1 MRAWKIV
8 LSFVLELLITT
19 GNVHAQDEYT
29 YTIRVYSGQQGNFGG
44 TNMISKENV
53 KAGESISELFD
64 MGKVSLENDK
74 YYIKGFKESGK
85 DNSTSIEP
93 LPSTAD
99 RDMDYVVVYGIK
111 GNGTTYRI
119 NYVDQSGNPL
129 ADSVEYY
136 GNVGDQPV
144 VAFLYIEG
152 YQPQAYNLVRTL
164 SANSAENEFTFV
176 YSPIAQLPTPT
187 TPATEETTPAPA
199 TPTTPATT
207 TPEAGNETTPTTP
220 ATEPDTPSDETE
232 TPAVPGEETT
242 PTPQE
247 PEEIINLDEEDVP
260 LAGPE
265 DQNSK
270 NTKDSAVSWPLW
282 IGGGLLVLLL
292 IGGIVYLL
300 KQKNKD
306 EK

>member
-8 LSFVLELLITT
+8 LSVVFGLLAIG

-29 YTIRVYSGQQGNFGG
+29 YTIRIYSGQQGNFNG
-44 TNMISKENV
+44 NDVIIEENI
-53 KAGESISELFD
+53 KAGTPISQLFD
-64 MGKVSLENDK
+64 MRKISLENDK

-99 RDMDYVVVYGIK
+99 RDMDYVVVYGVK

-119 NYVDQSGNPL
+119 NYVDQNGNEL
-129 ADSVEYY
+129 AESVEYY

-164 SANSAENEFTFV
+164 SANSDENEFTFV
-176 YSPIAQLPTPT
+176 YSPIAQLSLP
-187 TPATEETTPAPA
+187 
-199 TPTTPATT
+199 
-207 TPEAGNETTPTTP
+207 TTPTTP
-220 ATEPDTPSDETE
+220 
-232 TPAVPGEETT
+232 VPEETT
-242 PTPQE
+242 PRPTTPASSPEAEDEITPTDPEAPAGDEEEEPTTPREEETPTPQD
-247 PEEIINLDEEDVP
+247 PQEIINMDEEEVP

-265 DQNSK
+265 GQNRKDTK
-270 NTKDSAVSWPLW
+270 NSTNSWPLW
-282 IGGGLLVLLL
+282 IIGGLLILLF
-292 IGGIVYLL
+292 IGGLVYFL
-300 KQKNKD
+300 KKKNKE

>member
-8 LSFVLELLITT
+8 LSFVLGLLITT

-187 TPATEETTPAPA
+187 TPATEETTPA

>member
-8 LSFVLELLITT
+8 LSVVFGLLVIS

-29 YTIRVYSGQQGNFGG
+29 YTIRIYSGQQGNFNG
-44 TNMISKENV
+44 NDAIIEENI
-53 KAGESISELFD
+53 KAGTPISQLFD
-64 MGKVSLENDK
+64 MRKISLENDK

-99 RDMDYVVVYGIK
+99 RDMDYVVVYGVK

-119 NYVDQSGNPL
+119 NYVDQNGNEL
-129 ADSVEYY
+129 AESVEYY

-164 SANSAENEFTFV
+164 SANSDENEFTFV
-176 YSPIAQLPTPT
+176 YSPIAQLSLP
-187 TPATEETTPAPA
+187 
-199 TPTTPATT
+199 
-207 TPEAGNETTPTTP
+207 TTPTTP
-220 ATEPDTPSDETE
+220 GPEETAPRPTT
-232 TPAVPGEETT
+232 TPASSPEAEDEITPTDPEAPAGDEEEQPTTPREEET
-242 PTPQE
+242 PTPQD
-247 PEEIINLDEEDVP
+247 PQEIINMDEEEVP

-265 DQNSK
+265 GQNRKDTK
-270 NTKDSAVSWPLW
+270 NSTNSWPLW
-282 IGGGLLVLLL
+282 IIGGLLILLF
-292 IGGIVYLL
+292 IGGLVYFL
-300 KQKNKD
+300 KKKNKE